1 MFATTTLA
9 LKAEKKLA
17 NTNVID
23 CTTIFGNPM
32 RTCMALEIIMFKP
45 VSLLATAKAKPPPAS
60 KPRVDTRETWEV
72 NGDSNDLRLQ
82 HD

>member
-1 MFATTTLA
+1 
-9 LKAEKKLA
+9 
-17 NTNVID
+17 
-23 CTTIFGNPM
+23 
-32 RTCMALEIIMFKP
+32 MALEIIMFKP

-82 HD
+82 HY